1 MANKEP
7 DEISESAAWKQLSNA
22 VALGAKQDQIVW
34 TVFGAFF
41 AANGVLLVALVTTG
55 SFTDGPTGLMVG
67 AVLSFI
73 WWLIQRRA
81 IWYLERYES
90 VMCRLEKRL
99 LNDDRE
105 IALSRGLNT
114 TGFEDPPKGPSV
126 RWLMKALSALF
137 LIAWLVLVAIYFLQP
152 ESSIIVR

>member
-41 AANGVLLVALVTTG
+41 AANGVLLVALVTTE
-55 SFTDGPTGLMVG
+55 SFADRPTALVVG
-67 AVLSFI
+67 AALSFI

-81 IWYLERYES
+81 IWYLECYES

-114 TGFEDPPKGPSV
+114 TEFEDSPKGPSV

-137 LIAWLVLVAIYFLQP
+137 LIAWLVLAAFYILRP